1 MTEDIDTSD
10 DEEVH
15 LEVIAEEDQQSS
27 PTSSWSK
34 GDSPVAQREGCERTT
49 SNVAQDV
56 LTRKGQYGRF
66 AERWFSRKGW
76 STEKRRAQGSKA
88 RFFMLLSH
96 SATLLERATFS
107 FIPISSCVT
116 VFQGVLFRLLFDDR
130 LFLLGPPIFI
140 AAMQPLSA
148 APLHCLI
155 LLDVLMY

>member
-1 MTEDIDTSD
+1 MTEDTDTSD

-27 PTSSWSK
+27 PSSSWSK
-34 GDSPVAQREGCERTT
+34 RDFPVAQREGCERTT

-88 RFFMLLSH
+88 QSFMLLSH
-96 SATLLERATFS
+96 SATLLERANFC

-116 VFQGVLFRLLFDDR
+116 VFQGALFRLLSDDR
-130 LFLLGPPIFI
+130 LFLLSPPIFI
-140 AAMQPLSA
+140 AVIQPLSA
-148 APLHCLI
+148 APLHMM
-155 LLDVLMY
+155 LLDVLVY